1 MISVPSLLPST
12 LFDKFNYNSSWFI
25 ERGKCNGDI
34 SQGAH
39 LRKYSNNYC
48 VTFLKAPAQLGP
60 WESTSRMCK
69 REQQIFPLYVIGKL
83 SSKGRTAPMHCHQFI
98 RTATLDN
105 TTL

>member
-48 VTFLKAPAQLGP
+48 VTFLKAPAQLG
-60 WESTSRMCK
+60 SCSR
-69 REQQIFPLYVIGKL
+69 VG
-83 SSKGRTAPMHCHQFI
+83 
-98 RTATLDN
+98 
-105 TTL
+105 